1 MDKASAH
8 GAGDCRFEGVAAPR
22 LSLSH
27 AQSRCV
33 SADVACALY
42 SILVREADCSVSRPS
57 SLSQQSMCHIR
68 RGPGSRPR
76 KEDATA
82 NNDKDTHN
90 KLWQVGSCVSY
101 TWVEQGQGRE
111 QDGHHGG

>member
-1 MDKASAH
+1 M
-8 GAGDCRFEGVAAPR
+8 AAPR

-27 AQSRCV
+27 AQSRYV

-42 SILVREADCSVSRPS
+42 SILVKEADCSVSILS

-68 RGPGSRPR
+68 RGPDSWPR

-82 NNDKDTHN
+82 NNAKDTHN

-111 QDGHHGG
+111 QDRHQGG